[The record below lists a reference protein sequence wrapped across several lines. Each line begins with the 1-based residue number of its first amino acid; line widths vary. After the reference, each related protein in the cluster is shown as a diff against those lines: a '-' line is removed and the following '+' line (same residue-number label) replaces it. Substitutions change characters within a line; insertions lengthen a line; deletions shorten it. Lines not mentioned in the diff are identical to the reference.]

1 MQAMHPAATPAPYP
15 VRVEGE
21 LGKPSRWRPRRI
33 VATALACIAGLTG
46 IALIAAGATGVVF
59 DQTQRSGGYLTT
71 SSAPYYTNTYAL
83 TSKTYEI
90 HGVGGT
96 IAGDL
101 LGTIRVRARS
111 ARTVFIGI
119 APSRAVSAY
128 LADVAHAEAG
138 DLSARNADFRT
149 LPGHAPIGPP
159 STQSFW
165 AASRAG
171 SGTQTLNWK
180 AHSGSWR
187 VVVMNAD
194 GSRGVGA
201 DLSAGAN
208 APDLLL
214 VALGALAG
222 GSLIL
227 LLSAGA
233 LYLVNRHTR

>member
-33 VATALACIAGLTG
+33 VATALASIAGLTG

-59 DQTQRSGGYLTT
+59 DQTQRSGGYLT
-71 SSAPYYTNTYAL
+71 SASAPYYTNTYAL

-111 ARTVFIGI
+111 AERSSSASRPAEPCRPTSPMSRTPKPVTVG
-119 APSRAVSAY
+119 AQR
-128 LADVAHAEAG
+128 
-138 DLSARNADFRT
+138 R
-149 LPGHAPIGPP
+149 LPHAPRPRANR
-159 STQSFW
+159 
-165 AASRAG
+165 AAEHTELLGREPRR
-171 SGTQTLNWK
+171 QRNRELNGK

-214 VALGALAG
+214 VALGALVG